1 VVGLVG
7 SFFWAKSVV
16 TNFLSFLLFCL
27 YNAVDV
33 SIIVVIMYID
43 IAKSGKYKRVLLRE
57 SYRENGKV
65 KKRTVANISH
75 CQDEVVMALQIALR
89 NVDKMEAVLNG
100 QVEAGLCHG
109 KSVGAVFTAVEIARR
124 IGIAES
130 LGRGRQADLAFWQ
143 IVARLIE
150 QGSRLSAVRLGEVHA
165 LAEAIGL
172 EKGFCED
179 DLYKNL
185 AWLADNQ
192 EKIEDRL
199 FKNSKNSRKDHA
211 EQIDLF
217 LYDVTSSY
225 LEGTHNEL
233 GAYGYNRD
241 GKKGKMQIVI
251 GLLCDK
257 KGEPVS
263 VQVFSGNTSDVTTF
277 GDQIKKV
284 ATRFGCQRVTFV
296 GDRGMIKSAQKADLA
311 GADFNYITALTR
323 KQIESLEKK
332 GVIQLGLFDEKLCE
346 VEKDSQRYILR
357 RNPCRA
363 EDIAETRSS
372 KKESIAKLVRKK
384 NEYLSEHPGAK
395 VEIALRDINQ
405 KIEKLNCS
413 WLRVES
419 QGREIVI
426 LTDADMLM
434 ELSRL
439 DGCYVIT
446 TNLPAAVISAED
458 AHACYKDLS
467 KVERAFRESKTGHLE
482 LRPIYVRT
490 EKSTRGHVFV
500 VMLAY
505 LLRRE
510 LERAWDKIDVTME
523 EGLNCLATLSSVEMC
538 QANGVA
544 IERVPAPQG
553 LCGKLL
559 DALKLSLPDKIFR
572 RKLKV
577 STKTKTRKRT

>member
-1 VVGLVG
+1 
-7 SFFWAKSVV
+7 
-16 TNFLSFLLFCL
+16 
-27 YNAVDV
+27 
-33 SIIVVIMYID
+33 MYID
-43 IAKSGKYKRVLLRE
+43 ISKSGKYKRVLLRE
-57 SYRENGKV
+57 SYRQNGKV
-65 KKRTVANISH
+65 RKRTVANISH
-75 CQDEVVMALQIALR
+75 CHDDVITALQIALR
-89 NVDKMEAVLNG
+89 NVDKMEAVLTG
-100 QVEAGLCHG
+100 QAEPELCHG
-109 KSVGAVFTAVEIARR
+109 KSVGAVFAAVEIARR
-124 IGIAES
+124 IGIVES
-130 LGRGRQADLAFWQ
+130 LGRGRQPRLAMWQ
-143 IVARLIE
+143 IASRLIE

-192 EKIEDRL
+192 AKIEDRL
-199 FKNSKNSRKDHA
+199 FNFRKNQADEQEK
-211 EQIDLF
+211 QIDLF

-233 GAYGYNRD
+233 AAYGYNRD

-257 KGEPVS
+257 NGEPVS

-277 GDQIKKV
+277 GDQIEKV
-284 ATRFGCQRVTFV
+284 ANRFGCQRVTFV

-323 KQIESLEKK
+323 KQIETLEKN
-332 GVIQLGLFDEKLCE
+332 GVIQLGLFDENLCE

-363 EDIAETRSS
+363 EDIAETRAS
-372 KKESIAKLVRKK
+372 KKESIEKLVRKK
-384 NEYLSEHPGAK
+384 NEYLSEHLGAK
-395 VEIALRDINQ
+395 VETALRDVNL

-413 WLRVES
+413 WLSVEP

-434 ELSRL
+434 GLSRL

-458 AHACYKDLS
+458 AHACYKDLA

-482 LRPIYVRT
+482 LRPIHVRT

-523 EGLNCLATLSSVEMC
+523 EGLSCLATLSSVEMC
-538 QANGVA
+538 RVNGVA
-544 IERVPAPQG
+544 VERIPAPQG
-553 LCGKLL
+553 LCSQLL
-559 DALKLSLPDKIFR
+559 DALKFSLPEKIVR

-577 STKTKTRKRT
+577 STKIKTRKRT